1 MSVTWGRESAY
12 QKRRT
17 DSGARASISK
27 HSSSGARDGA
37 ALRRVAN
44 DANSVSLAMYMTS
57 PEAKPLWAA
66 GSAQLTRVAKD
77 FFGVRKE
84 ERERAR
90 ALDGK
95 EGKDAWPE
103 SEEARAIRA
112 REEKTQRKA
121 IAVIALGHLKR
132 LWSGGPRGWALLF
145 QLALITAR
153 MSALAL
159 VQTAF
164 AGMGEIAETF
174 LKFLWS
180 VATAPARFVTKI
192 GAGAGDDAEA
202 GVDKR

>member
-1 MSVTWGRESAY
+1 
-12 QKRRT
+12 
-17 DSGARASISK
+17 
-27 HSSSGARDGA
+27 
-37 ALRRVAN
+37 
-44 DANSVSLAMYMTS
+44 MYMTS

-90 ALDGK
+90 ASDGK
-95 EGKDAWPE
+95 EGKYAWPE

-180 VATAPARFVTKI
+180 AATAPVRFVTKSAPALETTRKPVSTNDEFQPKVGRLCKTTMI
-192 GAGAGDDAEA
+192 DYFHVTFWALSISFFLSLIALAISPSA
-202 GVDKR
+202 P